1 MTGWDAGD
9 LPLYQETLFRFFHG
23 KRLFFTG
30 GTGFFGQWLVRTLLE
45 MIRCFGLRLAMTLLT
60 RSPERLRGALPDIA
74 GHPDVT
80 VLAGDVRSF
89 AFPEGTFSCVIHAA
103 AEASAALNREAPLAM
118 YDTIVT
124 GTRRVLEF
132 CRQAGTKRMLFVSSG
147 AVYGKQPAT
156 VPHVPETYAGSPDP
170 LAPGNAYAEG
180 KRAGEFLCAA
190 FAAANDLEIP
200 IARPFAFLGPGLPLE
215 RHFAAGNF
223 LADALAGRPL
233 AVNGDG
239 TPYRSY
245 MYPTDLTAWLLTILA
260 KGQSGRAYNVGS
272 DEAVT
277 IGELAR
283 QIAGQA
289 GGLSVVIA
297 KKPDPDRPPERYV
310 PCVDRAR
317 DELGLCRHVGLS
329 EAISRTLTV
338 LRGQMDSAVCRS

>member
-1 MTGWDAGD
+1 
-9 LPLYQETLFRFFHG
+9 
-23 KRLFFTG
+23 
-30 GTGFFGQWLVRTLLE
+30 
-45 MIRCFGLRLAMTLLT
+45 
-60 RSPERLRGALPDIA
+60 
-74 GHPDVT
+74 
-80 VLAGDVRSF
+80 
-89 AFPEGTFSCVIHAA
+89 
-103 AEASAALNREAPLAM
+103 
-118 YDTIVT
+118 
-124 GTRRVLEF
+124 VLEF

-277 IGELAR
+277 IGELGPADCRPGRWPAGCHRQKAR
-283 QIAGQA
+283 PRTGRPSGMCRASTGLGTSLGFAGMSA
-289 GGLSVVIA
+289 CRKLF
-297 KKPDPDRPPERYV
+297 
-310 PCVDRAR
+310 RAP
-317 DELGLCRHVGLS
+317 
-329 EAISRTLTV
+329 
-338 LRGQMDSAVCRS
+338 